1 MGIRD
6 TMQPSFGNLFDTAF
20 AELMTPFTGSYLGP
34 GVYDPVSEASTAQ
47 IVTYTG
53 RGVSTKFK
61 RDQID
66 NERILATDTQ
76 LIVLTNEVTDTP
88 QAGHD
93 IVARDMVTGLIKN
106 YRVEGVVTDPARV
119 HYQIQLR
126 AT

>member
-6 TMQPSFGNLFDTAF
+6 TMQPSFGKLFDTAF
-20 AELMTPFTGSYLGP
+20 AELITPFNGSYLGA
-34 GVYDPVSEASTAQ
+34 GVYDPVSETTTGQ
-47 IVTYTG
+47 PVTYTG

-61 RDQID
+61 RDQVD
-66 NERILATDTQ
+66 NDRILATDTL
-76 LIVLTNEVTDTP
+76 LIALTNEVTDTP

-93 IVARDMVTGLIKN
+93 IVARDLVTGLSTK

-119 HYQIQLR
+119 HFQIQLR

>member
-1 MGIRD
+1 MTIRN
-6 TMQPSFGNLFDTAF
+6 TMQSSFGKLFDADF
-20 AELMTPFTGSYLGP
+20 SELMTQFTGSYLGA
-34 GVYDPVSEASTAQ
+34 GVYDPVQEVTTAQ
-47 IVTYTG
+47 PVTYTG

-66 NERILATDTQ
+66 NDRILATDTL
-76 LIVLTNEVTDTP
+76 LIALTNEVTDTP

-93 IVARDMVTGLIKN
+93 IVARDLVTGLDTK
-106 YRVEGVVTDPARV
+106 YRVKGVVTDPARV

>member
-1 MGIRD
+1 MTIRS
-6 TMQPSFGNLFDTAF
+6 TMQSSFGQLFDADF

-34 GVYDPVSEASTAQ
+34 GVYDPVSEITTAQ
-47 IVTYTG
+47 TVTYTG

-66 NERILATDTQ
+66 NDRILATDTL
-76 LIVLTNEVTDTP
+76 LIVLTNEVTDIP

-93 IVARDMVTGLIKN
+93 VVARDIATGISTN

>member
-6 TMQPSFGNLFDTAF
+6 TMQPSFGKLFDTTF

-34 GVYDPVSEASTAQ
+34 GGYDPVNEVTTGQ
-47 IVTYTG
+47 LVTYTG

-66 NERILATDTQ
+66 NERILATDTL

-93 IVARDMVTGLIKN
+93 IVARDLLTGLSTK

>member
-6 TMQPSFGNLFDTAF
+6 TMQPSFGKLFDTAF

-34 GVYDPVSEASTAQ
+34 GVYDPVSETTTGQ
-47 IVTYTG
+47 PVTYNG

-66 NERILATDTQ
+66 NDRILATDTL

-93 IVARDMVTGLIKN
+93 IVARDLVTGLSTK

-119 HYQIQLR
+119 HFQIQLR

>member
-6 TMQPSFGNLFDTAF
+6 TMQPSFGRLFDTDF

-34 GVYDPVSEASTAQ
+34 GTYDPVEDETTAQ
-47 IVTYTG
+47 PVFYSG
-53 RGVSTKFK
+53 RGVSTRFK

-66 NERILATDTQ
+66 NDRILATDTL
-76 LIVLTNEVTDTP
+76 LIALTNEVTDTP
-88 QAGHD
+88 QAGHSV
-93 IVARDMVTGLIKN
+93 VAADLVTRVSTK
-106 YRVEGVVTDPARV
+106 YRIEAVVTDPARV

>member
-1 MGIRD
+1 
-6 TMQPSFGNLFDTAF
+6 MQPSFGKLFDTVF

-34 GVYDPVSEASTAQ
+34 GVYDPIEDVTTALP
-47 IVTYTG
+47 VTYTG

-66 NERILATDTQ
+66 NDRILATDTL
-76 LIVLTNEVTDTP
+76 LIVLTNEVTEIP

-93 IVARDMVTGLIKN
+93 VVARDLVTGANTK

>member
-6 TMQPSFGNLFDTAF
+6 TMQPSFGKLFDTTF

-34 GVYDPVSEASTAQ
+34 GVYDPVSETTTAHP
-47 IVTYTG
+47 VTYTG

-66 NERILATDTQ
+66 NDRILATDTL

-93 IVARDMVTGLIKN
+93 VVARDLVSGLSAK
-106 YRVEGVVTDPARV
+106 YRIEGVVTDPARV
-119 HYQIQLR
+119 HFQIQLR